1 MVSSLQAQIGKRRGT
16 SADRGRL
23 SLFQLCNYV
32 KLISFITFFGVTI
45 VCIASICVFLNPA
58 RKPYN

>member
-23 SLFQLCNYV
+23 SLSQLCNYV
-32 KLISFITFFGVTI
+32 KLISFITFFRGYY
-45 VCIASICVFLNPA
+45 CLHCFYLCVFESSS
-58 RKPYN
+58 